1 LKNKGKPK
9 NKLIFTFY
17 GKLSITSFNQEKNI
31 RASMSHSST
40 AECNLR
46 NNEKGIYVKESE
58 EKIEK
63 KAVNQVNRGREIE
76 KIV

>member
-1 LKNKGKPK
+1 
-9 NKLIFTFY
+9 
-17 GKLSITSFNQEKNI
+17 
-31 RASMSHSST
+31 MSHSST

-46 NNEKGIYVKESE
+46 NNEKEIYVKESE